1 MLCANYKTDGWINP
15 EIKLIAEMTEYTDNI
30 NYENDDYMKF
40 VKQILRMPYL
50 NRLRQFLL
58 RLMRNNLLLGNRAK
72 NIKNLN
78 NDYCYICN
86 DHRETRTGLFLGCRV
101 VQDRT
106 NFLIRVLKKA
116 GFLKKGNE
124 LIFSFL

>member
-1 MLCANYKTDGWINP
+1 MLCASYRTDGWTTP
-15 EIKLIAEMTEYTDNI
+15 DIKLIAEMTDFTDNI

-40 VKQILRMPYL
+40 VKQILKMPYL

-72 NIKNLN
+72 NIKTLN

-86 DHRETRTGLFLGCRV
+86 DHRETRAELFLGV
-101 VQDRT
+101 
-106 NFLIRVLKKA
+106 
-116 GFLKKGNE
+116 E
-124 LIFSFL
+124 